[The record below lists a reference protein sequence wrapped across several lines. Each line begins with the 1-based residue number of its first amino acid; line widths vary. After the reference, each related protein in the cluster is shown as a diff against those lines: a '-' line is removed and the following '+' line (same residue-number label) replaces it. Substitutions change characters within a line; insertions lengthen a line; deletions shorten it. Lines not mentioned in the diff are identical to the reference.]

1 MEATGFR
8 RLSTEECP
16 SLSWPFTAMYVGASS
31 ESSSSETKK
40 CLGVYKTALWEP
52 LSVFIEECGVTPLS
66 LANGRVKGG
75 AQGRGRG
82 SGHAQSS
89 CLHRHA
95 QCGLD
100 VIRIHLVAGGFSI
113 LHLFSDFT

>member
-16 SLSWPFTAMYVGASS
+16 SLSWPFTAMYIGASS

-52 LSVFIEECGVTPLS
+52 LSVFIEEYGVTPLS

-75 AQGRGRG
+75 ASGQRAGLWTRAEQLSSQACPVWTRCDQDSSRGGRF
-82 SGHAQSS
+82 Q
-89 CLHRHA
+89 
-95 QCGLD
+95 
-100 VIRIHLVAGGFSI
+100 HLASV
-113 LHLFSDFT
+113 L